1 MESSTW
7 MENPGFL
14 KKHLTN
20 AVARLNKYFSSNL
33 PDREVT
39 ENGDVR
45 VAMLLLGFGT
55 LLYSLQQQVPRSN
68 RQAVRQDKAIKALTQ
83 IIKNGLPKTGYSND
97 IFVDIL
103 HSRTLGD
110 VAYDRLI
117 SLFQLVGVVGEDR
130 IASLLPSFL
139 TWSRDEVEY
148 FRIELPR
155 DGKNE
160 SPALNREL
168 DLPAMSA
175 QKSPPKKPIK
185 KLAKNKAEHISATA
199 H

>member
-1 MESSTW
+1 VPEA
-7 MENPGFL
+7 FL

-45 VAMLLLGFGT
+45 VATLLLGFGT

-83 IIKNGLPKTGYSND
+83 IIKKGLPKTGYSND

-148 FRIELPR
+148 FR
-155 DGKNE
+155 
-160 SPALNREL
+160 LNSTRWKE
-168 DLPAMSA
+168 
-175 QKSPPKKPIK
+175 
-185 KLAKNKAEHISATA
+185 
-199 H
+199 